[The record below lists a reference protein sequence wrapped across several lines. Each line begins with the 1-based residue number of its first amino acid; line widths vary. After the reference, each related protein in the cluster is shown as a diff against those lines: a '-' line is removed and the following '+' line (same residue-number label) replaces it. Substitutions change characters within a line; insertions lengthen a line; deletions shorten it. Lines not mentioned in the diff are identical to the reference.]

1 MPHFED
7 EGTPEQIAGS
17 EGNSAGPQAG
27 SGARLADFSIRYPVT
42 ICMIF
47 VSLLTLGLISS
58 AKIPLVLLPDVNAPL
73 LNVWVPYPNATP
85 AQIQESITKPLEE
98 GLATIQGVQRMS
110 SQSSDA
116 YASVQLT
123 FGFDK
128 DINVVRSEVREK
140 LDQIRGELP
149 DDVENVWVR
158 NFSTDD
164 IPVIFCAVSSPRN
177 LGSSYDFLDLKV
189 KKPLE
194 RIPGVAEVNL
204 YGVARPQIDIDLR
217 ADDLKR
223 HNVRVDQLFGQLRT
237 LTTNRSL
244 GRVYDGRTRYD
255 AVSRGRISSIEEI
268 KSFPVG
274 TQGLRVEDI
283 ADVTLDTRPPIG
295 GRQLN
300 GNNSIGFEIRKS
312 SDANTVDTVNRIRA
326 KLDEIQ
332 RDPAMSGVQMR
343 VFHDAGKE
351 ITKSLSGLLYAGSV
365 GAILAVV
372 VLIFFLRRWGAT
384 LAIALSIPFCIVS
397 TVGVLYVTGYT
408 LNTLTMMGLMLSAG
422 MLVDNAVVVLESIY
436 QKLEKGM
443 DRVEAARA
451 GTQGVLTAVIAATM
465 TSIIIFVPL
474 IFGETTQ
481 FSVFF
486 RNAGAAIIF
495 ALLASLFSSLTLI
508 PLAVARVLRV
518 DLRERPRWQQWLIDW
533 TGPIILRIGRVL
545 FRRRNSNFSKIPAA
559 RPARR
564 SLTDRYIQLVQ
575 WPLRNRV
582 LVGLLLAPA
591 LMAGSIWVLKEKV
604 PDNTPDAQ
612 EISSLRI
619 NYEFSENYHY
629 AKIQRDYVAPAE
641 RFLLLNKER
650 LKIKDVFSYYG
661 NDRAGTDV
669 YFDTDNL
676 SLEEMK
682 GIRQTITDEIPVIP
696 GAEIKPGR
704 QEGAENQDWFSASIY
719 GDDPE
724 VLGALASE
732 ARRRLL
738 ENGEFNR
745 VSTALDQAQEE
756 LQIKL
761 DRSLARKYGISAETV
776 SRFLGIVVRASM
788 IGSYSTPQGE
798 VEVWVRIHPDDLQDI
813 GDLKSLVVGAG
824 PGGEEILLSQV
835 ADFNIVKTPARLQ
848 REDSRTYTRI
858 SASFVGEKRE
868 EGRKAVSKVM
878 DSLSYP
884 QGYGWSFGFW
894 TLRED
899 KDNQAFLFNLLL
911 ALFMVYFVM
920 ASLFESL
927 AHPLAIILSLPFAVV
942 GVAWFLLLTGTP
954 FNMMAMIG
962 MLVLIGVVVNNGIVL
977 VDHINNLR
985 REGRPR
991 QQAILEGCRERL
1003 RPILMTAATTI
1014 VGLIPL
1020 AWGDGGLFD
1029 MKYFPMARTVMG
1041 GLMASTALTLIVLP
1055 TYYTLF
1061 DDLAVWVKRI
1071 WFASDPSKLNPTSEA
1086 VGD

>member
-7 EGTPEQIAGS
+7 ETSLKTDRGGKNPAS
-17 EGNSAGPQAG
+17 LNAG
-27 SGARLADFSIRYPVT
+27 SGARLADFSIRYPIT

-47 VSLLTLGLISS
+47 VSLLTLGIIS
-58 AKIPLVLLPDVNAPL
+58 AVKIPLVLLPDVSAPF
-73 LNVWVPYPNATP
+73 LNVGVPYPNATP

-98 GLATIQGVQRMS
+98 ALSTIQGVQRMS
-110 SQSSDA
+110 SNSSDDSA
-116 YASVQLT
+116 WVDLT

-128 DINVVRSEVREK
+128 DINVARSEVREK
-140 LDQIRGELP
+140 LDQIRADLP
-149 DDVENVWVR
+149 DDVENIWIR

-164 IPVIFCAVSSPRN
+164 IPVIFCAVSSTRN
-177 LGSSYDFLDLKV
+177 LRASYDFLDLKV
-189 KKPLE
+189 KKVLE
-194 RIPGVAEVNL
+194 RIPGVAEVEL

-223 HNVRVDQLFGQLRT
+223 YKVRVDQLFGQLRT

-244 GRVYDGRTRYD
+244 GRVNDGTTRYD
-255 AVSRGRISSIEEI
+255 TVSRGRISSIEEI
-268 KSFPVG
+268 QSFPVG
-274 TQGLRVEDI
+274 SQGLRMKDI
-283 ADVTLDTRPPIG
+283 ADVTLDTRPPTG
-295 GRQLN
+295 GRLLN
-300 GNNSIGFEIRKS
+300 GNSAIGFAIRKS
-312 SDANTVDTVNRIRA
+312 SGANTVETVNLIRA
-326 KLDEIQ
+326 KIDEIQ
-332 RDPAMSGVQMR
+332 KDPAMGGISMR
-343 VFHDAGKE
+343 IFHDAGAE

-365 GAILAVV
+365 GALLAVV
-372 VLIFFLRRWGAT
+372 VLIFFLRRWGPT
-384 LAIALSIPFCIVS
+384 LTIALSIPFCIIAA
-397 TVGVLYVTGYT
+397 VGILYVTGYT

-436 QKLEKGM
+436 QKLEKGV

-474 IFGETTQ
+474 IFGEETK
-481 FSVFF
+481 FSVLFG
-486 RNAGAAIIF
+486 NAGAAIIF
-495 ALLASLFSSLTLI
+495 ALLASLFISLTLI

-518 DLRERPRWQQWLIDW
+518 DLGERPRWQQWLIDR
-533 TGPIILRIGRVL
+533 TTPVIVRIGRAL
-545 FRRRNSNFSKIPAA
+545 FRGRISDSSVK
-559 RPARR
+559 PARR
-564 SLTDRYIQLVQ
+564 SITDRYVQLVQ

-582 LVGLLLAPA
+582 LVGFLLVPA
-591 LMAGSIWVLKEKV
+591 LMGGSIWVLKEKV

-612 EISSLRI
+612 EISALVV
-619 NYEFSENYHY
+619 NYEFSENFHY
-629 AKIQRDYVAPAE
+629 AKIRRDYIAPVE
-641 RFLLLNKER
+641 RFLLLNQER
-650 LKIKDVFSYYG
+650 LKIKDVFSNYG
-661 NDRAGTDV
+661 NDRARTEV
-669 YFDTDNL
+669 YFDTRNL

-682 GIRQTITDEIPVIP
+682 RIREIIREEIPVIP
-696 GAEIKPGR
+696 GAKIKPGR
-704 QEGAENQDWFSASIY
+704 QEGAENQDWFSVSIY

-724 VLGALASE
+724 VLGALASQ
-732 ARRRLL
+732 ARGRLL
-738 ENGEFNR
+738 GNGEFNQ
-745 VSTALDQAQEE
+745 VYTALDQAQEE

-761 DRSLARKYGISAETV
+761 DRSLVRKYGISAETV
-776 SRFLGIVVRASM
+776 SRFLAIVVRASM
-788 IGSYSTPQGE
+788 IGGYSTPQGE
-798 VEVWVRIHPDDLQDI
+798 VEVWVRIHPDDMQDI

-824 PGGEEILLSQV
+824 PDGEEILRSQV
-835 ADFNIVKTPARLQ
+835 ADFGIVKTPARLQ
-848 REDSRTYTRI
+848 REDRRTYTRV
-858 SASFVGEKRE
+858 SASYTGEKRE
-868 EGRKAVSKVM
+868 DGRAAITEVM
-878 DSLSYP
+878 NDLSYP
-884 QGYGWSFGFW
+884 QGYAWSFGFW

-899 KDNQAFLFNLLL
+899 EDNQAFLFNLLL

-927 AHPLAIILSLPFAVV
+927 AHPMAIILSLPFAVV

-954 FNMMAMIG
+954 FNIMAMIG

-1041 GLMASTALTLIVLP
+1041 GLIASTALTLIVLP

-1061 DDLAVWVKRI
+1061 DDLAVWVKRT
-1071 WFASDPSKLNPTSEA
+1071 WFASDPSRLEPTSEA

>member
-7 EGTPEQIAGS
+7 ETSLKTDRGGKNPAS
-17 EGNSAGPQAG
+17 LNAG
-27 SGARLADFSIRYPVT
+27 SGARLADFSIRYPIT

-47 VSLLTLGLISS
+47 VSLLTLGIIS
-58 AKIPLVLLPDVNAPL
+58 AVKIPLVLLPDVSAPF
-73 LNVWVPYPNATP
+73 LNVGVPYPNATP

-98 GLATIQGVQRMS
+98 ALSTIQGVQRMS
-110 SQSSDA
+110 SNSSDDSA
-116 YASVQLT
+116 WVDLT

-128 DINVVRSEVREK
+128 DINVARSEVREK
-140 LDQIRGELP
+140 LDQIRADLP
-149 DDVENVWVR
+149 DDVENIWIR

-164 IPVIFCAVSSPRN
+164 IPVIFCAVSSTRN
-177 LGSSYDFLDLKV
+177 LRASYDFLDLKV
-189 KKPLE
+189 KKVLE
-194 RIPGVAEVNL
+194 RIPGVAEVEL

-223 HNVRVDQLFGQLRT
+223 YKVRVDQLFGQLRT

-244 GRVYDGRTRYD
+244 GRVNDGTTRYD
-255 AVSRGRISSIEEI
+255 TVSRGRISSIEEI
-268 KSFPVG
+268 QSFPVG
-274 TQGLRVEDI
+274 SQGLRMKDI
-283 ADVTLDTRPPIG
+283 ADVTLDTRPPTG
-295 GRQLN
+295 GRLLN
-300 GNNSIGFEIRKS
+300 GNSAIGFAIRKS
-312 SDANTVDTVNRIRA
+312 SGANTVETVNLIRA
-326 KLDEIQ
+326 KIDEIQ
-332 RDPAMSGVQMR
+332 KDPAMGGISMR
-343 VFHDAGKE
+343 IFHDAGAE

-365 GAILAVV
+365 GALLAVV
-372 VLIFFLRRWGAT
+372 VLIFFLRRWGPT
-384 LAIALSIPFCIVS
+384 LTIALSIPFCIIAA
-397 TVGVLYVTGYT
+397 VGILYVTGYT

-436 QKLEKGM
+436 QKLEKGV

-474 IFGETTQ
+474 IFGEETK
-481 FSVFF
+481 FSVLFG
-486 RNAGAAIIF
+486 NAGAAIIF
-495 ALLASLFSSLTLI
+495 ALLASLFISLTLI

-518 DLRERPRWQQWLIDW
+518 DLGERPRWQQWLIDR
-533 TGPIILRIGRVL
+533 TTPVIVRIGRAL
-545 FRRRNSNFSKIPAA
+545 FRGRISDSSVK
-559 RPARR
+559 PARR
-564 SLTDRYIQLVQ
+564 SITDRYVQLVQ

-582 LVGLLLAPA
+582 LVGFLLVPA
-591 LMAGSIWVLKEKV
+591 LMGGSIWVLKEKV

-612 EISSLRI
+612 EISALVV
-619 NYEFSENYHY
+619 NYEFSENFHY
-629 AKIQRDYVAPAE
+629 AKIRRDYIAPVE
-641 RFLLLNKER
+641 RFLLLNQER
-650 LKIKDVFSYYG
+650 LKIKDVFSNYG
-661 NDRAGTDV
+661 NDRARTEV
-669 YFDTDNL
+669 YFDTRNL

-682 GIRQTITDEIPVIP
+682 RIREIIREEIPVIP
-696 GAEIKPGR
+696 GAKIKPGR
-704 QEGAENQDWFSASIY
+704 QEGAENQDWFSVSIY

-724 VLGALASE
+724 VLGALASQ
-732 ARRRLL
+732 ARGRLL
-738 ENGEFNR
+738 GNGEFNQ
-745 VSTALDQAQEE
+745 VYTALDQAQEE

-761 DRSLARKYGISAETV
+761 DRSLVRKYGISAETV
-776 SRFLGIVVRASM
+776 SRFLAIVVRASM
-788 IGSYSTPQGE
+788 IGGYSTPQGE
-798 VEVWVRIHPDDLQDI
+798 VEVWVRIHPDDMQDI

-824 PGGEEILLSQV
+824 PDGEEILLSQV
-835 ADFNIVKTPARLQ
+835 ADFGIVKTPARLQ
-848 REDSRTYTRI
+848 REDRRTYTRV
-858 SASFVGEKRE
+858 SASYTGEKRE
-868 EGRKAVSKVM
+868 DGRAAITEVM
-878 DSLSYP
+878 NDLSYP
-884 QGYGWSFGFW
+884 QGYAWSFGFW

-899 KDNQAFLFNLLL
+899 EDNQAFLFNLLL

-927 AHPLAIILSLPFAVV
+927 AHPMAIILSLPFAVV

-954 FNMMAMIG
+954 FNIMAMIG

-1041 GLMASTALTLIVLP
+1041 GLIASTALTLIVLP

-1061 DDLAVWVKRI
+1061 DDLAVWVKRT
-1071 WFASDPSKLNPTSEA
+1071 WFASDPSRLEPTSEA

>member
-7 EGTPEQIAGS
+7 ETSLKTDRWGKNPT
-17 EGNSAGPQAG
+17 GPQAG
-27 SGARLADFSIRYPVT
+27 SGARLADFSIRYPIT

-47 VSLLTLGLISS
+47 VSLLALGIIS
-58 AKIPLVLLPDVNAPL
+58 AVKIPLVLLPDISAPFL
-73 LNVWVPYPNATP
+73 GVGVPYPNATP

-98 GLATIQGVQRMS
+98 ALSTIQGVQQMS
-110 SQSSDA
+110 SNSSDDSA
-116 YASVQLT
+116 WVQLS

-128 DINVVRSEVREK
+128 DINVVHSEVREK
-140 LDQIRGELP
+140 LDQIRADLP
-149 DDVENVWVR
+149 DDVENIWIR

-164 IPVIFCAVSSPRN
+164 IPIIFCALSSTRD
-177 LGSSYDFLDLKV
+177 LRASYDFLDLKV
-189 KKPLE
+189 KKVLE

-204 YGVARPQIDIDLR
+204 FGVARPQIDVDLC

-223 HNVRVDQLFGQLRT
+223 YKVRVDQLFGQLRT
-237 LTTNRSL
+237 LATNRSL
-244 GRVYDGRTRYD
+244 GRVSNGTTRYD
-255 AVSRGRISSIEEI
+255 AVSHGKISSIEEI
-268 KSFPVG
+268 QSFPIG
-274 TQGLRVEDI
+274 NQGLRMKDI
-283 ADVTLDTRPPIG
+283 ADVTLDTRPPTG

-300 GNNSIGFEIRKS
+300 GNGAIGFEIRKS
-312 SDANTVDTVNRIRA
+312 SDANTVETVNLIRA

-332 RDPAMSGVQMR
+332 KDPAMGGIRMR
-343 VFHDAGKE
+343 IFHDAGEE
-351 ITKSLSGLLYAGSV
+351 ITKSLSGLLYAGSI
-365 GAILAVV
+365 GALLAVV

-384 LAIALSIPFCIVS
+384 LTIALSIPFCIVA
-397 TVGVLYVTGYT
+397 TVGILYVTGYT

-436 QKLEKGM
+436 QKLEKGV

-474 IFGETTQ
+474 IFGEATQ

-486 RNAGAAIIF
+486 RNSGAAIIF
-495 ALLASLFSSLTLI
+495 ALLASLFTSLTLI
-508 PLAVARVLRV
+508 PLAVARVLKV
-518 DLRERPRWQQWLIDW
+518 DVHERPRWQQWLIDQ
-533 TGPIILRIGRVL
+533 TRPTILGIGRVV
-545 FRRRNSNFSKIPAA
+545 FRRRAGNADEIEATSPA
-559 RPARR
+559 RP
-564 SLTDRYIQLVQ
+564 SITDRYVQLVQ
-575 WPLRNRV
+575 WPLRNRG
-582 LVGLLLAPA
+582 LVGFLLVPA
-591 LMAGSIWVLKEKV
+591 LMGGSIWVLKEKV

-612 EISSLRI
+612 EISSLAV
-619 NYEFSENYHY
+619 NYEFSENFHY
-629 AKIQRDYVAPAE
+629 AKIRRDYVMPVE
-641 RFLLLNKER
+641 EFLMQNKDR
-650 LKIKDVFSYYG
+650 LKIKDVFSNYG

-676 SLEEMK
+676 SVEEMK
-682 GIRQTITDEIPVIP
+682 GIRETIRKEIPVIA
-696 GAEIKPGR
+696 GAKISPGR
-704 QEGAENQDWFSASIY
+704 QRGAENQDWFNASIY

-724 VLGALASE
+724 VLGALASQ
-732 ARRRLL
+732 ARGRLL
-738 ENGEFNR
+738 ENGEFNQ
-745 VSTALDQAQEE
+745 VYTALDQAQEE
-756 LQIKL
+756 LPIKL
-761 DRSLARKYGISAETV
+761 DRSLVRKYGISAETV
-776 SRFLGIVVRASM
+776 SRFLAIVVRASM
-788 IGSYSTPQGE
+788 VGGYSTPQGE
-798 VEVWVRIHPDDLQDI
+798 AEVWVRIHPDDMQDI

-824 PGGEEILLSQV
+824 PDGEEILLSQV
-835 ADFNIVKTPARLQ
+835 ADFGIVKTPARLQ
-848 REDSRTYTRI
+848 REDRRTYTRV
-858 SASFVGEKRE
+858 SASYTGEKRE
-868 EGRKAVSKVM
+868 DGRVAISNVM
-878 DSLSYP
+878 DSLNYP

-927 AHPLAIILSLPFAVV
+927 AHPMAIILSLPFAAV

-954 FNMMAMIG
+954 INMIAMIG

-1041 GLMASTALTLIVLP
+1041 GLIASTALTPIVLP
-1055 TYYTLF
+1055 TYYTPF
-1061 DDLAVWVKRI
+1061 DDLAVWVKRT
-1071 WFASDPSKLNPTSEA
+1071 WFASDPSRLEPTSEA

>member
-7 EGTPEQIAGS
+7 ETSLKTDRGGKNPAS
-17 EGNSAGPQAG
+17 LNAG
-27 SGARLADFSIRYPVT
+27 SGARLADFSIRYPIT

-47 VSLLTLGLISS
+47 VSLLTLGIIS
-58 AKIPLVLLPDVNAPL
+58 AVKIPLVLLPDVSAPF
-73 LNVWVPYPNATP
+73 LNVGVPYPNATP

-98 GLATIQGVQRMS
+98 ALSTIQGVQRMS
-110 SQSSDA
+110 SNSSDDSA
-116 YASVQLT
+116 WVDLT

-128 DINVVRSEVREK
+128 DINVARSEVREK
-140 LDQIRGELP
+140 LDQIRADLP
-149 DDVENVWVR
+149 DDVENIWIR

-164 IPVIFCAVSSPRN
+164 IPVIFCAVSSTRN
-177 LGSSYDFLDLKV
+177 LRASYDFLDLKV
-189 KKPLE
+189 KKVLE
-194 RIPGVAEVNL
+194 RIPGVAEVEL

-223 HNVRVDQLFGQLRT
+223 YKVRVDQLFGQLRT

-244 GRVYDGRTRYD
+244 GRVNDGTTRYD
-255 AVSRGRISSIEEI
+255 TVSRGRISSIEEI
-268 KSFPVG
+268 QSFPVG
-274 TQGLRVEDI
+274 SQGLRMKDI
-283 ADVTLDTRPPIG
+283 ADVTLDTRPPTG
-295 GRQLN
+295 GRLLN
-300 GNNSIGFEIRKS
+300 GNSAIGFAIHKS
-312 SDANTVDTVNRIRA
+312 SGANTVETVNLIRA
-326 KLDEIQ
+326 KIDEIQ
-332 RDPAMSGVQMR
+332 KDPAMGGISMR
-343 VFHDAGKE
+343 IFHDAGAE

-365 GAILAVV
+365 GALLAVV
-372 VLIFFLRRWGAT
+372 VLIFFLRRWGPT
-384 LAIALSIPFCIVS
+384 LTIALSIPFCIIAA
-397 TVGVLYVTGYT
+397 VGILYVTGYT

-436 QKLEKGM
+436 QKLEKGV

-474 IFGETTQ
+474 IFGEETK
-481 FSVFF
+481 FSVLFG
-486 RNAGAAIIF
+486 NAGAAIIF
-495 ALLASLFSSLTLI
+495 ALLASLFISLTLI

-518 DLRERPRWQQWLIDW
+518 DLGERPRWQQWLIDR
-533 TGPIILRIGRVL
+533 TTPVIVRIGRAL
-545 FRRRNSNFSKIPAA
+545 FRGRISDSSVK
-559 RPARR
+559 PARR
-564 SLTDRYIQLVQ
+564 SITDRYVQLVQ

-582 LVGLLLAPA
+582 LVGFLLVPA
-591 LMAGSIWVLKEKV
+591 LMGGSIWVLKEKV

-612 EISSLRI
+612 EISALVV
-619 NYEFSENYHY
+619 NYEFSENFHY
-629 AKIQRDYVAPAE
+629 AKIRRDYIAPVE
-641 RFLLLNKER
+641 RFLLLNQER
-650 LKIKDVFSYYG
+650 LKIKDVFSNYG
-661 NDRAGTDV
+661 NDRARTEV
-669 YFDTDNL
+669 YFDTRNL

-682 GIRQTITDEIPVIP
+682 RIREIIREEIPVIP
-696 GAEIKPGR
+696 GAKIKPGR
-704 QEGAENQDWFSASIY
+704 QEGAENQDWFSVSIY

-724 VLGALASE
+724 VLGALASQ
-732 ARRRLL
+732 ARGRLL
-738 ENGEFNR
+738 GNGEFNQ
-745 VSTALDQAQEE
+745 VYTALDQAQEE

-761 DRSLARKYGISAETV
+761 DRSLVRKYGISAETV
-776 SRFLGIVVRASM
+776 SRFLAIVVRASM
-788 IGSYSTPQGE
+788 IGGYSTPQGE
-798 VEVWVRIHPDDLQDI
+798 VEVWVRIHPDDMQDI

-824 PGGEEILLSQV
+824 PDGEEILRSQV
-835 ADFNIVKTPARLQ
+835 ADFGIVKTPARLQ
-848 REDSRTYTRI
+848 REDRRTYTRV
-858 SASFVGEKRE
+858 SASYTGEKRE
-868 EGRKAVSKVM
+868 DGRAAITEVM
-878 DSLSYP
+878 NDLSYP
-884 QGYGWSFGFW
+884 QGYAWSFGFW

-899 KDNQAFLFNLLL
+899 EDNQAFLFNLLL

-927 AHPLAIILSLPFAVV
+927 AHPMAIILSLPFAVV

-954 FNMMAMIG
+954 FNIMAMIG

-1041 GLMASTALTLIVLP
+1041 GLIASTALTLIVLP

-1061 DDLAVWVKRI
+1061 DDLAVWVKRT
-1071 WFASDPSKLNPTSEA
+1071 WFASDPSRLEPTSEA